1 MRDRWTQMPA
11 LLRRVAE
18 VGSVEGDSDLVRLR
32 KRILNLAAFL
42 IAVAAPLWTT
52 LYLLLGLRV
61 SAAIPFTYAVVTF
74 VLLWLCTRYPLYRWF
89 RMVEMTMMIL
99 LPFVLQFS
107 LGGFA
112 NGSVVALWALTVP
125 LGAVFFMG
133 ARRAVPWFAAYVA
146 LVIASGLVDPAISDG
161 APSIPDAVVVG
172 SFVLN
177 LLAVSAT
184 VFLLVQY
191 SVRARE
197 IEHARSERL
206 LLNVLPESVAR
217 RLKQTDGV
225 IADAYPEATVLFAD
239 IVGFTPLSQELDPGE
254 LVALLDRVFTSWDE
268 LAAEHGLEKIKT
280 VGDEYM
286 VVGGVPDPRPDHAEA
301 VAAMALDMS
310 ARLEA
315 ASSGRAVPLR
325 VRIGIDSGPLIAG
338 VIGRSKFIY
347 DVWGDTVNTAS
358 RMESSGEPGRIQVT
372 DRTRERLGGS
382 YQLSDRGE
390 TEIKGKGPMKTHFL
404 ESALTPQAVDGH
416 QSGADA

>member
-1 MRDRWTQMPA
+1 MPA

-18 VGSVEGDSDLVRLR
+18 VGSDEGDSDLVQLR

-42 IAVAAPLWTT
+42 IAVVAPLWTT
-52 LYLLLGLRV
+52 LYLLLGLYV

-74 VLLWLCTRYPLYRWF
+74 VFLWLCTRHPLYRWF
-89 RMVEMTMMIL
+89 RVVEMTMMLL

-112 NGSVVALWALTVP
+112 NGSVVALWALAVP

-146 LVIASGLVDPAISDG
+146 LVIFSGLVDPAISDG
-161 APSIPDAVVVG
+161 APSIPEAVIVG

-197 IEHARSERL
+197 LEHARSERL

-217 RLKQTDGV
+217 RLKNEDGV

-254 LVALLDRVFTSWDE
+254 LVALLDRLFTSWDN

-315 ASSGRAVPLR
+315 ASADRPIPLR
-325 VRIGIDSGPLIAG
+325 ARIGIDSGPVIAG

-372 DRTRERLGGS
+372 DRTRARLGGG
-382 YQLSDRGE
+382 YLLSSRGE
-390 TEIKGKGPMKTHFL
+390 IEVKGKGLMTTHFL
-404 ESALTPQAVDGH
+404 DSAVPQ
-416 QSGADA
+416 Q

>member
-1 MRDRWTQMPA
+1 MPS
-11 LLRRVAE
+11 LLRRVAM
-18 VGSVEGDSDLVRLR
+18 VGSAEEDSDLVRLR
-32 KRILNLAAFL
+32 KRTLNLAAFL
-42 IAVAAPLWTT
+42 IAVVTPLWTT
-52 LYLLLGLRV
+52 LYLLLGLWV
-61 SAAIPFTYAVVTF
+61 SAAIPFAYAVVTF
-74 VLLWLCTRYPLYRWF
+74 TFLWLCSRFPLYRWF
-89 RMVEMTMMIL
+89 RIVEMSMMIM

-125 LGAVFFMG
+125 LGAVFFIG
-133 ARRAVPWFAAYVA
+133 VRRATPWFATYVA
-146 LVIASGLVDPAISDG
+146 LVIVSGLLDPAISDS
-161 APSIPDAVVVG
+161 APSIPQAVVVG

-177 LLAVSAT
+177 LLAVSTT
-184 VFLLVQY
+184 VFLLVRY
-191 SVRARE
+191 SVRAQE

-217 RLKQTDGV
+217 RLKQSDGV

-239 IVGFTPLSQELDPGE
+239 IVGFTPLSQELDPDE

-286 VVGGVPDPRPDHAEA
+286 VVGGVPDPRADHAEA
-301 VAAMALDMS
+301 VAAMALEMS
-310 ARLEA
+310 ARLQD
-315 ASSGRAVPLR
+315 ASADRPVPLR
-325 VRIGIDSGPLIAG
+325 ARIGIDSGPVIAG

-372 DRTRERLGGS
+372 DSTRERLGDG
-382 YQLSDRGE
+382 YLLSSRGE
-390 TEIKGKGPMKTHFL
+390 IEVKGKGPMTTHFL
-404 ESALTPQAVDGH
+404 ES
-416 QSGADA
+416 SR